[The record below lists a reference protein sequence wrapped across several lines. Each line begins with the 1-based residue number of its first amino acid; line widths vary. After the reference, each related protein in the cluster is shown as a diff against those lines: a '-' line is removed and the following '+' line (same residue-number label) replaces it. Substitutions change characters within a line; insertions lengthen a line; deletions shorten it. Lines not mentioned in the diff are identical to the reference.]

1 MADFQEIF
9 LGEILAIAHDECT
22 ISSAFNMKEDKTD
35 LFKDAIEKVINNH
48 LNQKRF
54 CKSALMADALF
65 ACNAQSIL
73 EVFVVGQM
81 VGIAFVQLAEEGII
95 DK

>member
-1 MADFQEIF
+1 
-9 LGEILAIAHDECT
+9 
-22 ISSAFNMKEDKTD
+22 
-35 LFKDAIEKVINNH
+35 